1 MNPDEAR
8 ILLMEPHLLEAYA
21 RQKGFKVQTV
31 RQIAWNVTFHQGV
44 RDMKTICRRNRVA
57 LP

>member
-31 RQIAWNVTFHQGV
+31 RQIAWNVCFHQGINQF
-44 RDMKTICRRNRVA
+44 KKICRRNRVA
-57 LP
+57 Y